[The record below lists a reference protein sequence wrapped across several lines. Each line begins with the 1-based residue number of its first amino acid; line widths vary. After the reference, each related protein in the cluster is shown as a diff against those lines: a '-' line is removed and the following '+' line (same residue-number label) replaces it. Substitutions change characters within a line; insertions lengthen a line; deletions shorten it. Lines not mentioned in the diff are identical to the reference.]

1 MEITIHSSPATRAIP
16 EQGIGASNTKFRYP
30 MRHNWLMT
38 NSTPTLLI
46 WLVQYRKY
54 LDLVQQDLLDQA
66 ELVKAEIKEGL
77 PDAEL
82 CWEDLERAAQNLKQW
97 LTDVGWGLRLSN
109 HWSKSELTSN
119 HIKIS
124 KLYETKTAFNNL
136 FLPLFHRVKS
146 NIERSHWGFPAHQQ
160 GYVKPRQKQE

>member
-1 MEITIHSSPATRAIP
+1 
-16 EQGIGASNTKFRYP
+16 
-30 MRHNWLMT
+30 MT

-82 CWEDLERAAQNLKQW
+82 CWEDLERASQNLKQ
-97 LTDVGWGLRLSN
+97 
-109 HWSKSELTSN
+109 
-119 HIKIS
+119 
-124 KLYETKTAFNNL
+124 
-136 FLPLFHRVKS
+136 
-146 NIERSHWGFPAHQQ
+146 
-160 GYVKPRQKQE
+160 

>member
-1 MEITIHSSPATRAIP
+1 
-16 EQGIGASNTKFRYP
+16 
-30 MRHNWLMT
+30 MT

-82 CWEDLERAAQNLKQW
+82 CWEDLERAARNLKQ
-97 LTDVGWGLRLSN
+97 
-109 HWSKSELTSN
+109 
-119 HIKIS
+119 
-124 KLYETKTAFNNL
+124 
-136 FLPLFHRVKS
+136 
-146 NIERSHWGFPAHQQ
+146 
-160 GYVKPRQKQE
+160 

>member
-1 MEITIHSSPATRAIP
+1 
-16 EQGIGASNTKFRYP
+16 
-30 MRHNWLMT
+30 MT

-82 CWEDLERAAQNLKQW
+82 CREDLERAAQNLKQ
-97 LTDVGWGLRLSN
+97 
-109 HWSKSELTSN
+109 
-119 HIKIS
+119 
-124 KLYETKTAFNNL
+124 
-136 FLPLFHRVKS
+136 
-146 NIERSHWGFPAHQQ
+146 
-160 GYVKPRQKQE
+160 